1 MDESFQLRA
10 ERLLRGSRP
19 ARLDHA
25 MLTAALAA
33 QRAANGAPP
42 VVALDA
48 AAAPSDPL
56 TEILLAGPRWR
67 QAASA
72 QSGCFNRTE
81 VKRRLNVR

>member
-1 MDESFQLRA
+1 MDESFQLGA
-10 ERLLRGSRP
+10 KRLRDESRP
-19 ARLDHA
+19 APLDHA

-33 QRAANGAPP
+33 QRAANGVTCAVAHDTAAPP
-42 VVALDA
+42 F
-48 AAAPSDPL
+48 DPL

-81 VKRRLNVR
+81 VKRRLNLR

>member
-10 ERLLRGSRP
+10 RLLLGGSRP
-19 ARLDHA
+19 APLDHA

-33 QRAANGAPP
+33 QRAAGNGTRPP
-42 VVALDA
+42 VQDSA
-48 AAAPSDPL
+48 AFCDPL

-81 VKRRLNVR
+81 VKRRLNLR

>member
-10 ERLLRGSRP
+10 EKLLRGSRP

-33 QRAANGAPP
+33 QRATNGAPP
-42 VVALDA
+42 PARDGA
-48 AAAPSDPL
+48 IAPSDPL

-67 QAASA
+67 QAAAA
-72 QSGCFNRTE
+72 QLGCFNRTE
-81 VKRRLNVR
+81 VKRRLNDR

>member
-19 ARLDHA
+19 APLDHA

-33 QRAANGAPP
+33 QRAANPP
-42 VVALDA
+42 AAARDS
-48 AAAPSDPL
+48 AAAPSNPL

-67 QAASA
+67 QAVSA

>member
-1 MDESFQLRA
+1 MDESFQLGA
-10 ERLLRGSRP
+10 KRLRDESRP
-19 ARLDHA
+19 APLDHT

-42 VVALDA
+42 TVARDA
-48 AAAPSDPL
+48 AALPSDPL

-72 QSGCFNRTE
+72 QSGCFNRAE
-81 VKRRLNVR
+81 VKRRLNLR